1 MQVGSRIDDS
11 FVTRDEN
18 LSWECCGNFLF
29 DDVCNSRYGPS
40 ITPRL
45 VYGEVDLKCRG
56 GVVGFRL
63 LIWFGVVVLPRGV
76 QQNLIRF
83 DILGPSLRLC
93 PALTSLMC
101 RTPQQQISTHFTDF
115 LVPFLRYFSFL
126 PFTSLFLFS
135 RPLTS
140 SRKLCL
146 ILSGSGCVHSMS
158 SQPCPHAK
166 SETYDTTS
174 DATTIN
180 SVSTAIT
187 LFLYTVTQP
196 PFGLYE
202 APLVIIHLTYRS
214 LDPHL
219 IGLQI
224 RLLALNGVY
233 SKLLEEDDGS
243 YSHLY

>member
-1 MQVGSRIDDS
+1 
-11 FVTRDEN
+11 VTRDEN
-18 LSWECCGNFLF
+18 LSWECCGNFLL
-29 DDVCNSRYGPS
+29 DDVCNSGYGPR
-40 ITPRL
+40 IRPRL
-45 VYGEVDLKCRG
+45 VYGEVDSKCRG
-56 GVVGFRL
+56 GVVRFRQ

-83 DILGPSLRLC
+83 DILGPSMRLC
-93 PALTSLMC
+93 PALTARFFLMC

-126 PFTSLFLFS
+126 PCTSLFLFS
-135 RPLTS
+135 RPFTS
-140 SRKLCL
+140 SRKLWL

-174 DATTIN
+174 DAATIN
-180 SVSTAIT
+180 GVSPAIT

-196 PFGLYE
+196 HFGIYE

-219 IGLQI
+219 IGCCCCLFI
-224 RLLALNGVY
+224 LYY
-233 SKLLEEDDGS
+233 SS
-243 YSHLY
+243 